1 MEWISGYLAMAV
13 FVAAVALVA
22 AGWFRDLHV
31 AAPDRPGVTA
41 AVAGLLW
48 PIVLVGIVELLAVI
62 GLRSSFRSRVQPV
75 APRHSPESRT
85 FSASASTTRGSWGSG
100 R

>member
-1 MEWISGYLAMAV
+1 MHWISGYFAMAI

-22 AGWFRDLHV
+22 AGWFRDAHI

-48 PIVLVGIVELLAVI
+48 PIVLVGVVELLAVVGVRS
-62 GLRSSFRSRVQPV
+62 GLRSRVRYVP
-75 APRHSPESRT
+75 PRHSPESRIL
-85 FSASASTTRGSWGSG
+85 SASASTTRGSWGSG